1 MSELV
6 ESKPEHTDFAVLET
20 AANWFALLQS
30 DQATER
36 DRSAWAE
43 WLEAEPQH
51 RAAWQRI
58 EMVGARCR
66 DLRAVDDNH
75 EAITEAL
82 KADRVDSEAR
92 RRFIKGLGILAGVSV
107 VGWAGWRHTPLE
119 FLTLALRADHRTGI
133 GERRALTL
141 ADGTQL
147 WLNTATALDVRFSH
161 QQRRLVLYQGEVLI
175 ETSDDP
181 RPFIIETT
189 QGNLQPIG
197 TRFSIRVADD
207 IIRLGVYEGVVKVTT
222 HTKLTKDVPAG
233 RRTEFSAQAISTSAP
248 ADTAAMSWVRGRL
261 VANEMR
267 LETFIAELR
276 RYRFGYVQLHPAVA
290 DLSVIGTFPTGDTDL
305 ALAMLEESLPVQ
317 VDRILPW
324 WVSIKGN

>member
-92 RRFIKGLGILAGVSV
+92 RRFIKSLGILAGVSV

-119 FLTLALRADHRTGI
+119 SLTFALRADHRTGI
-133 GERRALTL
+133 GERQVLTL

-147 WLNTATALDVRFSH
+147 WLNTATALDVDFTD
-161 QQRRLVLYQGEVLI
+161 QQRRLLLYQGEVLI
-175 ETSDDP
+175 ETRSDP
-181 RPFIIETT
+181 RAFIVETT
-189 QGNLQPIG
+189 QGHLRPIG
-197 TRFSIRVADD
+197 TRFSIRVTDD
-207 IIRLGVYEGVVKVTT
+207 NTLLGVYEGAVKITT
-222 HTKLTKDVPAG
+222 DAKLTKDVPAG
-233 RRTEFSAQAISTSAP
+233 RQARFNAQAISSLTP
-248 ADTAAMSWVRGRL
+248 ADNATTSWVRGRL

-267 LETFIAELR
+267 LEAFIAELR

-290 DLSVIGTFPTGDTDL
+290 DLSVIGTFPTDDTDL

-324 WVSIKGN
+324 WVSIKAK